1 MWNAGSYAGADGIQ
15 IISPAGFEHFFWGV
29 TELAS
34 EGAVPTRMPSAALA
48 AEHGLV
54 FGNAPW
60 LEDVVARYGL
70 TPPPAP
76 GPIGQGS

>member
-1 MWNAGSYAGADGIQ
+1 MWNAGRTPARMIE

-34 EGAVPTRMPSAALA
+34 SGPPDPEGIAALA

-54 FGNAPW
+54 CGSASW
-60 LEDVVARYGL
+60 LEDVIARYHL
-70 TPPPAP
+70 TRPP
-76 GPIGQGS
+76 GPC